1 MLNPTE
7 MLLLLLGVVILVGG
21 KKLPELGSGLGKGI
35 SEFKKAIGGSKEE
48 EEEQKQIPKEG
59 ETKAAA
65 DTKPADPAK

>member
-35 SEFKKAIGGSKEE
+35 SEFKKAIGASKEE
-48 EEEQKQIPKEG
+48 EDQKQIPKEG
-59 ETKAAA
+59 EQKAG
-65 DTKPADPAK
+65 DTKPGDTTR

>member
-35 SEFKKAIGGSKEE
+35 SEFKKAIGGSKDE
-48 EEEQKQIPKEG
+48 EEEQKQIKEA
-59 ETKAAA
+59 EAKAADA
-65 DTKPADPAK
+65 KKPDEPAK

>member
-35 SEFKKAIGGSKEE
+35 SEFKKAMASTQGDDEK
-48 EEEQKQIPKEG
+48 KQIPKEDEQKSG
-59 ETKAAA
+59 ETKPG
-65 DTKPADPAK
+65 DTPH

>member
-35 SEFKKAIGGSKEE
+35 SEFKKAMGGDKPEE
-48 EEEQKQIPKEG
+48 ELKQIKEG
-59 ETKAAA
+59 
-65 DTKPADPAK
+65 

>member
-35 SEFKKAIGGSKEE
+35 SEFKKAIGGDKP
-48 EEEQKQIPKEG
+48 EEEQKQIKES
-59 ETKAAA
+59 
-65 DTKPADPAK
+65 

>member
-35 SEFKKAIGGSKEE
+35 SEFKKAIGGDKP
-48 EEEQKQIPKEG
+48 EEEQKQIKED
-59 ETKAAA
+59 ETKSE
-65 DTKPADPAK
+65 DTKPGEPK